1 MRLVFFVL
9 LAVVLFGGR
18 KRKLP
23 NPDAPA
29 SKRAREQ
36 ASFFF
41 RRQSPALPCIPD
53 PNGLLRYRAVIPA
66 RGKFLALLRYRAVI
80 PARGKFLA
88 LVRYRAVIPARGK
101 FLALLPNL
109 KNGAIIWGHGPQW
122 RQKKKTITFYQIW
135 KNRKNPGSRKKQKK

>member
-1 MRLVFFVL
+1 MTINYQNFEPIMRLVFFVL

-66 RGKFLALLRYRAVI
+66 RGKFLALL
-80 PARGKFLA
+80 
-88 LVRYRAVIPARGK
+88 
-101 FLALLPNL
+101 PNL

-122 RQKKKTITFYQIW
+122 RQKKK
-135 KNRKNPGSRKKQKK
+135 KQ

>member
-122 RQKKKTITFYQIW
+122 RQKKK
-135 KNRKNPGSRKKQKK
+135 KQ